1 MFQAFQTILPLEFN
15 AKITPIILWH
25 SYHDVHFNI
34 LSVQHEA
41 EKNKTKYTVRDS
53 VKGFYACILKML
65 RSGQVTP
72 IPDTQTTEY
81 NATQLV

>member
-15 AKITPIILWH
+15 AKITTIILWY

-53 VKGFYACILKML
+53 VKGFYACI
-65 RSGQVTP
+65 
-72 IPDTQTTEY
+72 Y
-81 NATQLV
+81 